1 MSEPPDPAEQSTAS
15 ERPPGPRPGPPAP
28 SGPRRARLR
37 RWWPYVRYALGLGLG
52 ALAIWAVTGQRGE
65 LSGASTYLADI
76 SWPWVVLAVVLE
88 FGSIVAF
95 ALVQQELL
103 LAGDVD
109 AGTGSMTSVTLA
121 ATAIANSMPAGPVV
135 SSVFA
140 FRQYRRRGA
149 NEGLAG
155 WTLVAVFVAAS
166 VSLALVAV
174 IGLSIAGAE
183 GASLNLVWVTLA
195 VVVVALAMG
204 ALFLQHGALSWL
216 VTASVRASRRL
227 VRWPRG
233 DVGDRV
239 DQLVARLTAVRL
251 TPGRAARV
259 LGWGLANWFLDAGC
273 LTIAFVA
280 VGVAVP
286 WHGLLLAYGA
296 GQLAVNL
303 PVTPGGLGVVEGSLT
318 IALVA
323 FGGAETSTVAAVLL
337 YRIISFWGE
346 LPVGYAAWAA
356 LAVKTRREAAAGARA
371 ADSGEIPAEVLA

>member
-1 MSEPPDPAEQSTAS
+1 MTPPPDAPDAAGSDARPA
-15 ERPPGPRPGPPAP
+15 GRPGPAAARPAMAA
-28 SGPRRARLR
+28 RRLR
-37 RWWPYVRYALGLGLG
+37 RWWPYVRYLVGLGLA
-52 ALAIWAVTGQRGE
+52 ALAVWAVAGQRGE
-65 LSGASTYLADI
+65 LSGASSYLADV

-109 AGTGSMTSVTLA
+109 AGTGSLTSVTLA

-149 NEGLAG
+149 DDALAG

-174 IGLSIAGAE
+174 VGLSIAGAE
-183 GASLNLVWVTLA
+183 GANLDLVWVTLGVLA
-195 VVVVALAMG
+195 VALAMG
-204 ALFLQHGALSWL
+204 AVFLQHRALDWL
-216 VTASVRASRRL
+216 ITASVRTSRRFL
-227 VRWPRG
+227 HWPRG
-233 DVGDRV
+233 DVGARV
-239 DQLVARLTAVRL
+239 DRLVAHLTAVRL
-251 TPGRAARV
+251 TPRRAGRV
-259 LGWGLANWFLDAGC
+259 LAWGLANWILDAGC
-273 LTIAFVA
+273 LTVAFVA

-303 PVTPGGLGVVEGSLT
+303 PITPGGLGVVEGSLT

-346 LPVGYAAWAA
+346 LPVGYAVWGA
-356 LAVKTRREAAAGARA
+356 LAVKTRREAAAAVVTGEA
-371 ADSGEIPAEVLA
+371 AEVPAEVVA

>member
-1 MSEPPDPAEQSTAS
+1 MTPPPDAPDAAAE
-15 ERPPGPRPGPPAP
+15 PRPGGRPGPAAAQP
-28 SGPRRARLR
+28 AMAARRLR
-37 RWWPYVRYALGLGLG
+37 RSWPYIRYLVGLGLA
-52 ALAIWAVTGQRGE
+52 ALAVWAVAGQRGE
-65 LSGASTYLADI
+65 LSGASSYLADV

-88 FGSIVAF
+88 FASIVAF
-95 ALVQQELL
+95 ARVQQELL

-109 AGTGSMTSVTLA
+109 AGAGFLTSVTLA

-149 NEGLAG
+149 DDALAG

-183 GASLNLVWVTLA
+183 GANLDLVWVTVGVL
-195 VVVVALAMG
+195 VVALAMG
-204 ALFLQHGALSWL
+204 AVFLQHRALDWL
-216 VTASVRASRRL
+216 ITASVRTSRRL
-227 VRWPRG
+227 LRWPRG
-233 DVGDRV
+233 DVGARV
-239 DQLVARLTAVRL
+239 DRLVAHLTAVRL
-251 TPGRAARV
+251 TPRGAGRV
-259 LGWGLANWFLDAGC
+259 LVWGLANWILDAGC

-303 PVTPGGLGVVEGSLT
+303 PITPGGLGVVEGSLT

-337 YRIISFWGE
+337 NRIISFWGE
-346 LPVGYAAWAA
+346 LPVGYAVWGA
-356 LAVKTRREAAAGARA
+356 LAVKTRREAAAAAVAGAA
-371 ADSGEIPAEVLA
+371 AEVPAEVVA